1 LSVRQIAASLHLSVG
16 VINKYQQHVELTNW
30 HAIGE

>member
-16 VINKYQQHVELTNW
+16 VINKYQQHVE
-30 HAIGE
+30 AIGPD